1 MSAKSRNFNHLEIP
15 MGKITEQQLE
25 DFKKLMQENVQPFGL
40 EFVPSPFIDNELI
53 RLRRFKEY
61 WDELYGKGLEI
72 ANWHMNGQL
81 EDFDNFYD
89 SAMDEYDKEVI

>member
-1 MSAKSRNFNHLEIP
+1 MD
-15 MGKITEQQLE
+15 KITEQQLE
-25 DFKKLMQENVQPFGL
+25 EFKKLMQENVQPFGL
-40 EFVPSPFIDNELI
+40 EFVPYPFIDNELI

-72 ANWHMNGQL
+72 ANWHMNGEL

-89 SAMDEYDKEVI
+89 SAMDEYNKEI